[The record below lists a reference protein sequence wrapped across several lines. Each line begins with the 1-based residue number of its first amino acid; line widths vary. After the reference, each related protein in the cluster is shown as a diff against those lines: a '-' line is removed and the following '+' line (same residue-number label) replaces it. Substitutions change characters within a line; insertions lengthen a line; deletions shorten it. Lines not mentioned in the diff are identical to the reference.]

1 VNPYLA
7 ELNFLSR
14 NAYPSFVCHPFP
26 KEIRGYIPVFISHAV
41 GREEFEEK
49 LLYLK
54 SNAYTTCSLDEMTDF
69 IQEKSKLS
77 SPAIC
82 LTFDDVPRSM
92 YETAFPLLKKYGFR
106 ATAFIVPSFVG
117 TPGFPTWNEI
127 AEMSRSGVVDIQS
140 HTLEHK
146 KIFVSDRPIGL
157 SCPGS
162 FTNALG
168 LDKPTLLLDGRETKD
183 IPDGTVLYEM
193 DSRMSGRPRYLGN
206 GKWETREE
214 MEKAIFRDLAESKK
228 ILEEKL
234 NKKIE
239 HLCYPWG
246 IGSRL
251 SEELSR
257 KAGYRTNFFGSVC
270 GRPYNKVGCGMY
282 GLVRLKDD
290 YILRLPGKGR
300 SSLLDVFL
308 YKIRRRKGAASSG
321 RDIYS

>member
-26 KEIRGYIPVFISHAV
+26 KEIRGYIPVFISHSV
-41 GREEFEEK
+41 QKEEFEEK

-54 SNAYTTCSLDEMTDF
+54 SNAYTTCSLDEMYDLLQGKAQLPPPTV
-69 IQEKSKLS
+69 
-77 SPAIC
+77 C

-117 TPGFPTWNEI
+117 TRGFLTWSEI
-127 AEMSRSGVVDIQS
+127 AEMSHSGVVDIQS

-146 KIFVSDRPIGL
+146 KIFVSDKPIGL
-157 SCPGS
+157 SRPGF
-162 FTNALG
+162 FTNTLG
-168 LDKPTLLLDGRETKD
+168 LDKPTILLDGKETKD
-183 IPDGTVLYEM
+183 IPDGTPLYEM
-193 DSRMSGRPRYLGN
+193 DSRMSDRPRYLGN

-214 MEKAIFRDLAESKK
+214 MEKAISRDLSGSKK

-257 KAGYRTNFFGSVC
+257 KAGYRTNFYGPVC
-270 GRPYNKVGCGMY
+270 GRPYNKIGCDPY

-300 SSLLDVFL
+300 SSLMDVFL
-308 YKIRRRKGAASSG
+308 YKLRRRKGAVSSG